1 MLRTI
6 FSPDNPVWRF
16 FILVGRIWWLNILW
30 LVCSLPI
37 FTIGASTTA
46 LIYSCMKL
54 KKDEGYPTENFFKSF
69 KENFRQGTLLGI
81 IYILAGALIGIGLI
95 FWNHAT
101 IPGSKLAWAV
111 VLCIGILYFIS
122 ILYVFAIQSRFIN
135 PIKDTIRYS
144 ILMAFTNFKET
155 IFIGLIVIGL
165 VLANLFSM
173 IVVTFVTVNIGLAIV
188 IYLMAMHYEEVFK
201 KYMPEPEVQES
212 YLDVLEREVE
222 SGKKKK
228 RYR

>member
-1 MLRTI
+1 MLKEI

-16 FILVGRIWWLNILW
+16 FILIGRIWWLNILW
-30 LVCSLPI
+30 LICSIPI

-54 KKDEGYPTENFFKSF
+54 RKDEGYVTENFFKSF
-69 KENFRQGTLLGI
+69 KQNFRQGTLLGL
-81 IYILAGALIGIGLI
+81 IYIIMGALIGLGLI

-111 VLCIGILYFIS
+111 VLCVGILYFIS

-135 PIKDTIRYS
+135 TIKDTIRYS

-155 IFIGLIVIGL
+155 IFIALIVIGL

-173 IVVTFVTVNIGLAIV
+173 IVVNFITLNIGMAIV
-188 IYLMAMHYEEVFK
+188 MYLIALHYEEVFK

-212 YLDVLEREVE
+212 YLDVIERE
-222 SGKKKK
+222 SQAGKKKK